1 MDSLIKAVLQNYV
14 PTVIALSII
23 IGIFVIA
30 IAGVVRNS
38 GRKND
43 VARSN
48 YMIQTVIIGLIMLF
62 ISGAFVFAFHKI
74 YISHFYNNIEQNIAS
89 KLPSD
94 GSVNN
99 TDLLSAD
106 VKSTSITI
114 PDPKCILVVVDTVD
128 CVKKTINDIIGVI
141 IGKMVR
147 GLGVTLVD
155 VLEKFHFNFLF
166 TLPTA
171 VFEANDNNSPDA
183 ANQVVS
189 FDSLLKLSEIIGL
202 AWVYLLVVTHY
213 FKSIL
218 FAMDNDYASDFAG
231 DISKM
236 LLGFAGVFFARFMA
250 EAIIKTAAAFA
261 GFLFSTPLANG
272 LTMTLKSLITDSLWS
287 SFSVFNV
294 SLVALAIFVLV
305 FIILFG
311 FVVFKNAK
319 RYFILLVM
327 ILLAP
332 IFSPMLFFDM
342 TRNMGLI
349 FWNKFIV
356 TSFSLA
362 FDLLILL
369 LVFVFLGSSGLSLG
383 NLILILIGMAV
394 VADSNNLI
402 QQIALASE
410 VSGFKSVVRRGFRT
424 SAGTVMAIKSYL
436 KL

>member
-1 MDSLIKAVLQNYV
+1 
-14 PTVIALSII
+14 
-23 IGIFVIA
+23 
-30 IAGVVRNS
+30 
-38 GRKND
+38 
-43 VARSN
+43 
-48 YMIQTVIIGLIMLF
+48 
-62 ISGAFVFAFHKI
+62 
-74 YISHFYNNIEQNIAS
+74 
-89 KLPSD
+89 
-94 GSVNN
+94 
-99 TDLLSAD
+99 
-106 VKSTSITI
+106 
-114 PDPKCILVVVDTVD
+114 VD

>member
-1 MDSLIKAVLQNYV
+1 
-14 PTVIALSII
+14 
-23 IGIFVIA
+23 
-30 IAGVVRNS
+30 
-38 GRKND
+38 
-43 VARSN
+43 
-48 YMIQTVIIGLIMLF
+48 
-62 ISGAFVFAFHKI
+62 
-74 YISHFYNNIEQNIAS
+74 
-89 KLPSD
+89 
-94 GSVNN
+94 
-99 TDLLSAD
+99 
-106 VKSTSITI
+106 
-114 PDPKCILVVVDTVD
+114 
-128 CVKKTINDIIGVI
+128 
-141 IGKMVR
+141 
-147 GLGVTLVD
+147 
-155 VLEKFHFNFLF
+155 
-166 TLPTA
+166 
-171 VFEANDNNSPDA
+171 
-183 ANQVVS
+183 
-189 FDSLLKLSEIIGL
+189 
-202 AWVYLLVVTHY
+202 
-213 FKSIL
+213 
-218 FAMDNDYASDFAG
+218 
-231 DISKM
+231 
-236 LLGFAGVFFARFMA
+236 
-250 EAIIKTAAAFA
+250 
-261 GFLFSTPLANG
+261 
-272 LTMTLKSLITDSLWS
+272 
-287 SFSVFNV
+287 
-294 SLVALAIFVLV
+294 LAIFVLV

-436 KL
+436 KLWVKTNKPK

>member
-1 MDSLIKAVLQNYV
+1 MDSDY
-14 PTVIALSII
+14 S
-23 IGIFVIA
+23 GDFV
-30 IAGVVRNS
+30 
-38 GRKND
+38 
-43 VARSN
+43 
-48 YMIQTVIIGLIMLF
+48 
-62 ISGAFVFAFHKI
+62 
-74 YISHFYNNIEQNIAS
+74 
-89 KLPSD
+89 
-94 GSVNN
+94 
-99 TDLLSAD
+99 
-106 VKSTSITI
+106 
-114 PDPKCILVVVDTVD
+114 
-128 CVKKTINDIIGVI
+128 
-141 IGKMVR
+141 
-147 GLGVTLVD
+147 
-155 VLEKFHFNFLF
+155 
-166 TLPTA
+166 
-171 VFEANDNNSPDA
+171 
-183 ANQVVS
+183 
-189 FDSLLKLSEIIGL
+189 
-202 AWVYLLVVTHY
+202 
-213 FKSIL
+213 
-218 FAMDNDYASDFAG
+218 G

-436 KL
+436 KLWVKTNKPK

>member
-1 MDSLIKAVLQNYV
+1 MDNLIRAVLVNYV
-14 PTVIALSII
+14 PTVIVMSIV
-23 IGIFVIA
+23 IGIFVVA
-30 IAGVVRNS
+30 LAGVIRNS
-38 GRKND
+38 GKQTD
-43 VARSN
+43 LARSN
-48 YMIQTVIIGLIMLF
+48 YMIQTVIVGLVMLF
-62 ISGAFVFAFHKI
+62 ISGAFVFAFHEV
-74 YISHFYNNIEQNIAS
+74 YMSHFYNNVEQDLAN

-94 GSVNN
+94 GTINN
-99 TDLLSAD
+99 TDLLSSD
-106 VKSTSITI
+106 VKSTSITM
-114 PDPKCILVVVDTVD
+114 PDPKCILVVVDTID

-147 GLGVTLVD
+147 GLGV
-155 VLEKFHFNFLF
+155 VLSEVLDKFHFNFLF
-166 TLPTA
+166 ALPTQ
-171 VFEANDNNSPDA
+171 VFDKSASNPDDA
-183 ANQVVS
+183 SQAIT

-218 FAMDNDYASDFAG
+218 FAMDSDYSSDFAG
-231 DISKM
+231 DIGKM
-236 LLGFAGVFFARFMA
+236 ILGFAGVFMARYIA

-261 GFLFSTPLANG
+261 SFLFSTPLANG
-272 LTMTLKSLITDSLWS
+272 LTMALKSLLTDNLWS
-287 SFSVFNV
+287 SFNGFSI

-319 RYFILLVM
+319 RYFILLIM

-342 TRNMGLI
+342 TRTMGMI

-369 LVFVFLGSSGLSLG
+369 MVFVFLGSGGLSLG
-383 NLILILIGMAV
+383 NLILILVGLAI
-394 VADSNNLI
+394 VADSNNLV

-410 VSGFKSVVRRGFRT
+410 VSGFRSVVRRGFRN